1 MQSQLARSQDTF
13 WCSSPTKLWKRRRHS
28 PCGTDFRP
36 ALSDATAEWAEKV
49 DQCAS
54 NVDKRSVDWRRCMLP
69 NCYLSTTWQKS
80 CTSVWWILH
89 SHEAKIFAGM
99 SLENPRK
106 RLTWPLNSD
115 QMIRL
120 RMAPHGSAWLP
131 RLMRLPSSV
140 LNFIWLMTFRVPRKW
155 IQMRLNT
162 KDLRRH

>member
-115 QMIRL
+115 QTLNSDQMIRL
-120 RMAPHGSAWLP
+120 RMAPHGSPAWCACHL
-131 RLMRLPSSV
+131 LSWTSFDSWPSEFPGNGSKCV
-140 LNFIWLMTFRVPRKW
+140 WTQKI
-155 IQMRLNT
+155 
-162 KDLRRH
+162 